1 MLSGCSTWDLPND
14 SEEEIAN
21 IKSAIKSVAAESDGI
36 DERFILAIIMQ
47 ESKGCV
53 RVKTTFW
60 AVPNP
65 GLMQT
70 HQGTGS
76 CNTPTV
82 QTPCP
87 DSEIVQMVKDGTLGT
102 AEGDGLEQCKQKQA
116 SGQSDT
122 ASGWYRTARQYNGG
136 SIAANGNLE
145 EGCCTLT
152 YASDVANRLT
162 GYVDPPP
169 TSS

>member
-1 MLSGCSTWDLPND
+1 MLSGCATWNVPND

-21 IKSAIKSVAAESDGI
+21 IKSAVKSVAASADGI

-53 RVKTTFW
+53 RVVTTSY
-60 AVPNP
+60 ATENP

-70 HQGTGS
+70 HAGTGS

-102 AEGDGLEQCKQKQA
+102 ATGDGLEQCKQKQA
-116 SGQSDT
+116 AGQPDATS
-122 ASGWYRTARQYNGG
+122 AWYRTARQYNGG

-162 GYVDPPP
+162 GWVDPPS
-169 TSS
+169 TST